1 MTSLLENNLQSINV
15 ELQELLGCCKST
27 NGLIDQYADNI
38 GKRRDE
44 CFQRKANQ
52 LLNLARN
59 TDIDEDL
66 ATNLVMTNREI
77 RDISGEMNSLRD
89 ITVRM
94 LLSADQTRRVAG
106 LYAGLYTT
114 NLFS

>member
-15 ELQELLGCCKST
+15 VLQELLGCCKST
-27 NGLIDQYADNI
+27 NGLIDLYADNI
-38 GKRRDE
+38 GKCRNE

>member
-15 ELQELLGCCKST
+15 MLQELLGCCKST
-27 NGLIDQYADNI
+27 NGLIDQCADTV

-44 CFQRKANQ
+44 CFQRKTDQ
-52 LLNLARN
+52 LFNLARN

-77 RDISGEMNSLRD
+77 RDIRSEL
-89 ITVRM
+89 
-94 LLSADQTRRVAG
+94 A
-106 LYAGLYTT
+106 
-114 NLFS
+114 